1 MLIAALDTV
10 SFLLMSVLATVHP
23 SVIILLKTQR
33 ECHHFHLHVNILALV
48 HVDSCPHHLVI
59 VNKRNRSH
67 FKGIKGVVYVGAQI

>member
-33 ECHHFHLHVNILALV
+33 ECHHFHLHVDVLAL
-48 HVDSCPHHLVI
+48 VDSCPHRLGI
-59 VNKRNRSH
+59 VNKRNSSH